1 MSFTEF
7 SYPLLQAFDYLHL
20 NRDYGCTLQLGG
32 SDQWGNITAGV
43 EYVRRVTRGPAD
55 ALTSPL
61 LLRSDGRKF
70 GKTEAGND
78 NVWLDPA
85 MTTPFAMYQFL
96 LNSDDEI
103 TPKLLR
109 WFTFLDHDEI
119 TALDES
125 VATAPQERR
134 AQRAVA
140 LEVVTTVHG
149 ADAARKAERA
159 SEALFNEAI
168 AELDEATF
176 LEVVADAP
184 TSTCAREEL
193 RAGLDPVDVLVRV
206 GLAASKGEA
215 RRFVDQGG
223 VYVNNR
229 RVGADDALDLSVA
242 LHDRYVVVRRGRHQ
256 LRLVVIA

>member
-1 MSFTEF
+1 M
-7 SYPLLQAFDYLHL
+7 
-20 NRDYGCTLQLGG
+20 
-32 SDQWGNITAGV
+32 
-43 EYVRRVTRGPAD
+43 
-55 ALTSPL
+55 
-61 LLRSDGRKF
+61 
-70 GKTEAGND
+70 
-78 NVWLDPA
+78 
-85 MTTPFAMYQFL
+85 
-96 LNSDDEI
+96 
-103 TPKLLR
+103 
-109 WFTFLDHDEI
+109 
-119 TALDES
+119 
-125 VATAPQERR
+125 
-134 AQRAVA
+134 A

-176 LEVVADAP
+176 LEVVGDAP
-184 TSTCAREEL
+184 TSHVSREEL

-256 LRLVVIA
+256 LRLVVIS